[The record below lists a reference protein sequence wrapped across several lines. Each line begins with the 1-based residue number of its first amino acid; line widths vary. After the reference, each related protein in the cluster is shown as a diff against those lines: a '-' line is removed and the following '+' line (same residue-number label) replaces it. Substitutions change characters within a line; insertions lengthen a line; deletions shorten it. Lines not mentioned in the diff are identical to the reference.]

1 MWVQTALE
9 RASEHAGY
17 DGFVPADYGA
27 HRVGSFTRN
36 ILELEAIDPASAS
49 LIGTDAKL
57 QGVGQLMCI
66 RIFPDMAHRDRRL
79 SSLH

>member
-1 MWVQTALE
+1 MWVQTAFE

-27 HRVGSFTRN
+27 HRVSSFIRN

-79 SSLH
+79 SSPC